1 MASDISADRHYKDL
15 KINKL
20 QRRIL
25 HLFPAYVKRKRFEV
39 AYNKSMYIVTTK
51 TINTSFSWIEL
62 SHLLYVESEKQ
73 NKTKPNQPTNQA
85 NQAHWHRAS
94 AGCQTLGVEC
104 GRNGWTIFA
113 SDLCKL
119 NEGWED

>member
-62 SHLLYVESEKQ
+62 SHLLYVESE
-73 NKTKPNQPTNQA
+73 NKTKQNPTNQ
-85 NQAHWHRAS
+85 QIK
-94 AGCQTLGVEC
+94 QT
-104 GRNGWTIFA
+104 
-113 SDLCKL
+113 KL
-119 NEGWED
+119 TDTEHLLVARLWE